1 MRIGVMCILSVAGY
15 LRNLHRSGMA
25 DKVKGF
31 AIGGQI
37 KSRFQKQKEEVNR
50 TAAHQ

>member
-1 MRIGVMCILSVAGY
+1 MAITIFWELSGY
-15 LRNLHRSGMA
+15 LKHLRRSGTA

-37 KSRFQKQKEEVNR
+37 KSRFQKQKEEVNGEG
-50 TAAHQ
+50 AN